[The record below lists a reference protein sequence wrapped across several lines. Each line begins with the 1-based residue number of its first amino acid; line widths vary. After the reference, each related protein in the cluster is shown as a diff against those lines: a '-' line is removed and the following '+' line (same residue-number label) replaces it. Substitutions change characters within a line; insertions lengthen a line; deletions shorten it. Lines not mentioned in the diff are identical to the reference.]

1 MRVIIYNG
9 ILREHPSF
17 CAKKNVKCFSE
28 NEYEQDFLFVCLF
41 GFFFFFL
48 HTNDGRKKSWS

>member
-41 GFFFFFL
+41 GFFFFFA
-48 HTNDGRKKSWS
+48 HK